1 MGGSDILRLWGKLK
15 MSKRVKKGCSLLFW
29 KEESWHSEVSKKVWH
44 FKIDPLVQKLDI
56 FKKLMVK
63 IIWIWNNVV
72 LLICLYPL
80 YSSLD
85 NRKLIMLD
93 MTIDHW
99 SKQVLQVV
107 FLCFFLLFLL
117 FWNLAGEVWIWK
129 MKLCWMVSIINFYFI
144 YPKLKLIA
152 RFNNILKY
160 FIYSILYLN

>member
-1 MGGSDILRLWGKLK
+1 

-56 FKKLMVK
+56 FKKSMVK

-72 LLICLYPL
+72 LLICHYPL

-107 FLCFFLLFLL
+107 FCVFTFFAFLKSSWWSL
-117 FWNLAGEVWIWK
+117 NLKDEIMLNG
-129 MKLCWMVSIINFYFI
+129 
-144 YPKLKLIA
+144 
-152 RFNNILKY
+152 FNNKFL
-160 FIYSILYLN
+160 FYLSKTEVDCKVLTIF